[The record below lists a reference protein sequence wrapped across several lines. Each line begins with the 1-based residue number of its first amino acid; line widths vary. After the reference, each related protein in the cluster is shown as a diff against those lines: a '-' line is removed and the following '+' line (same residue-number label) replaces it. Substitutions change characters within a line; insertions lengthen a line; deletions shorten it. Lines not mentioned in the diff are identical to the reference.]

1 MIEIRTLGRT
11 SVAVRGAP
19 LTGEAAWPK
28 SLALI
33 VYMAREPGPDRRDE
47 ILGVLWP
54 DREEKRARRA
64 LNQLL
69 YTLRKTSPELDLE
82 SVEDALDFGREVW
95 LDVEEFERRL
105 EGGDLKSAVELYE
118 GPFLADLALNEP
130 EFDHWADRQ
139 RAMLQRRFRK
149 AALEL
154 ATEARAAGDYEGA
167 VRYCQRLLSS
177 DPLDDEVQHLL
188 IECLYLRG
196 DRVAALRQFDIYRDL
211 LARELEVEPLEHTLA
226 LVERIREE
234 PLAEGAAGA
243 EVAEEPAGVAA
254 EATAAEE
261 SAGGAAEAGS
271 KAKIGELPAIV
282 WLRQRRGPVALAA
295 ALVVVILL
303 AIWLWPRAGEE
314 EPVVATGA
322 VVASEAVRVAV
333 LPFEPHGADAAGEGL
348 AAGVAQLLSLNLDGF
363 GPIQSVDYRLVLR
376 RWQGSDLSRATVPE
390 PGQLSSL
397 ARELGATSL
406 VLGDLH
412 ASGDELRVVAELV
425 GAETGELLSRADL
438 RGARDDLFA
447 LLDEL
452 TLSLVEGVWTAP
464 DLPALRATGR
474 ETRSLVALK
483 HYVRA
488 QTHAA
493 EGEWGEAVS
502 GYRAAVREDSAF
514 LPAARSLAELL
525 LQAAGDPADEA
536 RAAVNDMLEPNRRW
550 ARRIRVAGLMAVL
563 EFASG
568 RPISGYG
575 WLDEAERVGLPAEHV
590 QAWRALVAVYGL
602 GDEPMHLLPVAE
614 RAPADRE
621 EFRSWVRDAWLN
633 GAVAV
638 RSGVEAAARAAAEA
652 LAGASDST
660 ATGRLAAS
668 LAAGLEAELALAAN
682 DSAAAREGLRGAVQ
696 VHSEVGAEWEWGTL
710 SYFRYRLAELL
721 APGGNSAAA
730 AAMLRAV
737 ETRSLGSLLLVARAQ
752 LALGAALESIG
763 ETGQAAVAYLA
774 AARWRSQVEPAF
786 AEEVERARAGVTRTQ
801 PQE

>member
-11 SVAVRGAP
+11 SVAVRGMP
-19 LTGEAAWPK
+19 VTGEAAWPK

-105 EGGDLKSAVELYE
+105 DGGDLKGAVELYE
-118 GPFLADLALNEP
+118 GPFLADLAVNEP

-139 RAMLQRRFRK
+139 RAELQRRFRK
-149 AALEL
+149 AALDL
-154 ATEARAAGDYEGA
+154 ATQARAAGDFDGA
-167 VRYCQRLLSS
+167 VKYCQRLLSS

-196 DRVAALRQFDIYRDL
+196 NRVAALRQFDIYRDL

-234 PLAEGAAGA
+234 PQAEEAVGA
-243 EVAEEPAGVAA
+243 ETAEEPAGVGA
-254 EATAAEE
+254 EAPAAEE
-261 SAGGAAEAGS
+261 SAGGAAEAGP
-271 KAKIGELPAIV
+271 KAGIGELPAIV

-295 ALVVVILL
+295 AVVVVALL
-303 AIWLWPRAGEE
+303 AIWLWPRGGRE
-314 EPVVATGA
+314 EPPVAAGT

-363 GPIQSVDYRLVLR
+363 GPIQSVDHRLVLR

-390 PGQLSSL
+390 PGQLSRL

-412 ASGDELRVVAELV
+412 ASGDELRVVAELM

-452 TLSLVEGVWTAP
+452 TLALVEGVWTAA

-474 ETRSLVALK
+474 ETRSLAAMK

-488 QTHAA
+488 QVQAG

-514 LPAARSLAELL
+514 LPAARSLAELM
-525 LQAAGDPADEA
+525 LQAAGDPEDEA
-536 RAAVNDMLEPNRRW
+536 RAAVNEMLGADGGRG
-550 ARRIRVAGLMAVL
+550 A
-563 EFASG
+563 FASPSSWQCWSSPAGG
-568 RPISGYG
+568 RFRVTAGSTRRSALGCRLSRSRPGVRWSRYTGLAMNRCTCCP
-575 WLDEAERVGLPAEHV
+575 WLSVR
-590 QAWRALVAVYGL
+590 
-602 GDEPMHLLPVAE
+602 
-614 RAPADRE
+614 RE
-621 EFRSWVRDAWLN
+621 TRR
-633 GAVAV
+633 
-638 RSGVEAAARAAAEA
+638 
-652 LAGASDST
+652 
-660 ATGRLAAS
+660 
-668 LAAGLEAELALAAN
+668 
-682 DSAAAREGLRGAVQ
+682 
-696 VHSEVGAEWEWGTL
+696 
-710 SYFRYRLAELL
+710 
-721 APGGNSAAA
+721 NSAAGCA
-730 AAMLRAV
+730 
-737 ETRSLGSLLLVARAQ
+737 TPG
-752 LALGAALESIG
+752 
-763 ETGQAAVAYLA
+763 
-774 AARWRSQVEPAF
+774 
-786 AEEVERARAGVTRTQ
+786 
-801 PQE
+801 

>member
-11 SVAVRGAP
+11 SVAVRGEP

-69 YTLRKTSPELDLE
+69 YTLRRTSPELDLE
-82 SVEDALDFGREVW
+82 SVEDALDFGREFW

-105 EGGDLKSAVELYE
+105 EGGDLKGAVELYG

-139 RAMLQRRFRK
+139 RADLQRRFRK

-154 ATEARAAGDYEGA
+154 ATQARAASDYDGA
-167 VRYCQRLLSS
+167 VKYCQRLLSS

-234 PLAEGAAGA
+234 PMAEEAAGA
-243 EVAEEPAGVAA
+243 EVAEEPAGVGTEAPAA
-254 EATAAEE
+254 GE
-261 SAGGAAEAGS
+261 SVGGAGEAGP
-271 KAKIGELPAIV
+271 KLEIGELPAIA
-282 WLRQRRGPVALAA
+282 WLRERRGPVAVAA
-295 ALVVVILL
+295 ALVVVVVL
-303 AIWLWPRAGEE
+303 AVSLWPRGGEE
-314 EPVVATGA
+314 EPVLATSA

-333 LPFEPHGADAAGEGL
+333 LPFEPHGLEAAGAGL

-363 GPIQSVDYRLVLR
+363 GPIQSVDHRLVLR

-390 PGQLSSL
+390 PGQLSGL

-406 VLGDLH
+406 VLGNLH
-412 ASGDELRVVAELV
+412 ASGGELRVVAELV

-452 TLSLVEGVWTAP
+452 TLSLVEGVWTAA
-464 DLPALRATGR
+464 DLPALRAVGR
-474 ETRSLVALK
+474 ETRSLAALK
-483 HYVRA
+483 RYVRA
-488 QTHAA
+488 QIHAG
-493 EGEWGEAVS
+493 EGEWGEAMS
-502 GYRAAVREDSAF
+502 GYRAAVRRDSAF

-536 RAAVNDMLEPNRRW
+536 RAAVNE
-550 ARRIRVAGLMAVL
+550 
-563 EFASG
+563 
-568 RPISGYG
+568 
-575 WLDEAERVGLPAEHV
+575 
-590 QAWRALVAVYGL
+590 
-602 GDEPMHLLPVAE
+602 
-614 RAPADRE
+614 
-621 EFRSWVRDAWLN
+621 
-633 GAVAV
+633 
-638 RSGVEAAARAAAEA
+638 
-652 LAGASDST
+652 
-660 ATGRLAAS
+660 
-668 LAAGLEAELALAAN
+668 
-682 DSAAAREGLRGAVQ
+682 
-696 VHSEVGAEWEWGTL
+696 
-710 SYFRYRLAELL
+710 
-721 APGGNSAAA
+721 
-730 AAMLRAV
+730 
-737 ETRSLGSLLLVARAQ
+737 
-752 LALGAALESIG
+752 
-763 ETGQAAVAYLA
+763 
-774 AARWRSQVEPAF
+774 
-786 AEEVERARAGVTRTQ
+786 
-801 PQE
+801 